1 MRFILQ
7 AMDLSSSRKISVP
20 RQTVRLKEKRDL
32 QFFVVID
39 LFVLQ
44 VKEKFTAEIS
54 LALRVGCEVNG
65 FALAQAWV
73 PLGSCHC
80 EGLEEEPC
88 CASTDESLF
97 WVKDQTLSAFHEAC
111 SEHNLLRGQGIV
123 GKALVTNR
131 PWFCADIAAMS
142 KVEYPLAHHARMFG
156 LGAAAAV
163 CLRRG
168 VDRGKADIVLEFIF
182 PRDCRRSEEQEAAVN
197 ALIVSLRKVCT
208 SWRLLPERE
217 VEDESLLPLKVNA
230 EESQPGEMAK
240 TRRLTKGENTIGLED
255 LEDYF
260 SGSLKDAAK
269 GLGGNRE
276 EV

>member
-32 QFFVVID
+32 QFFVVIY

-80 EGLEEEPC
+80 EGLKEEPC

-131 PWFCADIAAMS
+131 PWFCADITAMS

-182 PRDCRRSEEQEAAVN
+182 PRDCRRSAITTPLRFPGDGINFRCQETRREERRRRERGRE
-197 ALIVSLRKVCT
+197 SGRERKEEK
-208 SWRLLPERE
+208 ERE
-217 VEDESLLPLKVNA
+217 RK
-230 EESQPGEMAK
+230 
-240 TRRLTKGENTIGLED
+240 R
-255 LEDYF
+255 
-260 SGSLKDAAK
+260 
-269 GLGGNRE
+269 
-276 EV
+276 